1 MSGTN
6 GYPVTHAK
14 VVQALAMLEAAGPGG
29 VLSSELCAALGGNIH
44 EWKRTRI
51 ALDLSGLAVGTG
63 AGQHARWTIKR
74 RGEVVESLP
83 VRRTGGVVKLP
94 PAPNWV
100 FSPSAHRGPA

>member
-1 MSGTN
+1 MSGTT
-6 GYPVTHAK
+6 GYPVTHPH
-14 VVQALAMLEAAGPGG
+14 VVQALAMLEAAGPAG
-29 VLSSELCAALGGNIH
+29 VLSSELCEALGGNVH

-74 RGEVVESLP
+74 AGQAVESLP

-94 PAPNWV
+94 AAPNWV
-100 FSPSAHRGPA
+100 FSPISWGAA

>member
-6 GYPVTHAK
+6 GYPVTHPK

-29 VLSSELCAALGGNIH
+29 VLSSELCEALGGNAH

-63 AGQHARWTIKR
+63 AAQHARWTIKR

-94 PAPNWV
+94 AAPFSV
-100 FSPSAHRGPA
+100 FSLASWGAA